1 MRIAIPQTMERLGAV
16 LINSVQKVYELDS
29 GLDLNIPADD
39 QGVVRQIPYDQLFA
53 YEQEMAIIVPLRNER
68 LRLVEG
74 VLCGIPNQCLTILVS
89 NSQRSPVDR
98 FAIERDAFERFSKF
112 TGKRITV
119 IHQKDPILAEAC
131 RAAGYA
137 HILDEKTGLV
147 KNGKAEGMILGTL
160 LARLSGRKYL
170 GFIDAD
176 NYFPGAVLEYVHEYA
191 AGFAMSKSRY
201 AMIRIFWHSKPKIVQ
216 DSLFFARWGRTSRQT
231 NGHLNDLIAE
241 YTGFETDIIQTGNA
255 GEHALTMDLAM
266 LLDFSSGYSIE
277 PFHFT
282 NLFEKFGGLG
292 GVPIQTDVVEEP
304 VQIFQIESRN
314 PHMHDAE
321 KGEEHIRSMTFAAM
335 QVIYQSSICPK
346 NLKKQLLREMQE
358 QEMVPKKQQPPKV
371 ASYPALV
378 NVDFPRFV
386 KALENHPNLQTLLE
400 QASQPVRENGHVSK
414 PRKVRAVS
422 K

>member
-29 GLDLNIPADD
+29 GLELNAPFND
-39 QGVVRQIPYDQLFA
+39 QGVVRQIPYHEL
-53 YEQEMAIIVPLRNER
+53 YEVEKKMAIVVPLRNER

-89 NSQRSPVDR
+89 NSQRTPVDR
-98 FAIERDAFERFSKF
+98 FAIERDTFERFSKF
-112 TGKRITV
+112 TGKRVTV
-119 IHQKDPILAEAC
+119 VHQKDPLLAAAC
-131 RAAGYA
+131 QAAGYA
-137 HILDEKTGLV
+137 EIVDEKTGLV
-147 KNGKAEGMILGTL
+147 KDGKAEGMILGTL

-191 AGFAMSKSRY
+191 AGFAMSKSRF
-201 AMIRIFWHSKPKIVQ
+201 AMVRIFWHSKPKIIQ

-231 NGHLNDLIAE
+231 NGHLNELIAE

-266 LLDFSSGYSIE
+266 QLDFSSGYSIE
-277 PFHFT
+277 PFHFV
-282 NLFEKFGGLG
+282 NMFEKFGGLSG
-292 GVPIQTDVVEEP
+292 LPIQTDAIQEP

-321 KGEEHIRSMTFAAM
+321 KGEDHIRGMTLAAM
-335 QVIYQSSICPK
+335 QVIYHSPICPK
-346 NLKKQLLREMQE
+346 NLKKQLLRTMQE
-358 QEMVPKKQQPPKV
+358 QELVGKKQLPPKV
-371 ASYPALV
+371 PCYPALTKV
-378 NVDFPRFV
+378 
-386 KALENHPNLQTLLE
+386 NLQVFAEVIQKDPHFQIILE
-400 QASQPVRENGHVSK
+400 QGQDLTSETREGIPLSPVSEG
-414 PRKVRAVS
+414 
-422 K
+422 